1 MGDCIARRDLLARM
15 VSQMEGD
22 CVERGED
29 EAVAVKE
36 VPSIDKE
43 RGTHEDGKGG
53 HVGYLNDA
61 FHLQRT
67 RQG

>member
-1 MGDCIARRDLLARM
+1 M

-29 EAVAVKE
+29 EAAAVKE